1 MKGKILTQTTDG
13 VEIVDALVD
22 YPGAL
27 KSIIW
32 GLRTSKEDKA
42 AIRDLLKNASVMYKQ
57 AVRARGEFRI
67 SIEIE
72 KSS

>member
-42 AIRDLLKNASVMYKQ
+42 AIRDLLKNVASCTNKRLEP
-57 AVRARGEFRI
+57 AVNSGSQLR
-67 SIEIE
+67 
-72 KSS
+72 